1 MLCIITYF
9 SFNVRLGY
17 AEIEI
22 QDAHLCELYPSFSYL
37 KGSQTKIKHENERK
51 GCTYPFLPSHIVSH
65 SLALLH
71 SSFGVFSFVLLAH
84 NTSRYPEWSR
94 SSRAHVLL
102 HILPLASISLLF
114 YSMLHAYQYH
124 IFGHACLLHVGFCAV
139 PLLTYTCTST
149 CRTMSY
155 FCILFYLLPFYYLLL
170 CHVT

>member
-94 SSRAHVLL
+94 SSRAHALHFASSFYLSAVLL
-102 HILPLASISLLF
+102 HAPCI
-114 YSMLHAYQYH
+114 
-124 IFGHACLLHVGFCAV
+124 HACLLHVGFCAV

-155 FCILFYLLPFYYLLL
+155 VCILFFYLLPFYYILL
-170 CHVT
+170 CHVTQSTQ